1 MIRRPAGACL
11 SILLGAPLL
20 ALSACGGNDVPTT
33 NQTGPVKVEGSPIQS
48 SNAATLPGTPMA
60 DRVAVIGLLNK
71 RNGLT
76 RDLTMK
82 PGEALRVGDAI
93 VRLLACETTA
103 PWENIQETGAFV
115 QLDVR
120 SSADNKWRRA
130 FSGWLF
136 RDRPD
141 RNGIV
146 ANSMEDA
153 SRPDDKFTMASD
165 DPYWWNEAEP
175 IWVTAEKA
183 GVRTATMFWPGSNVP
198 WGGTKASSWPYAITG
213 GTRPSDWAQFNQ
225 AISGAQ
231 RVNMVLDVLRRPADI
246 RPTFVTLYF
255 DIVDTAGHI
264 YGPDAPE
271 TTKALADVDGHIGDL
286 VAGLKAMGQPANL
299 VIVADHGMAASSSER
314 VVALDKVADSANYR
328 VVESGPYATLAA
340 VPGREKALEAALLKP
355 HAHMQCWRKGDIPA
369 RFHYGTHQRI
379 PPYLCLG
386 ETGWEIQPTAPTK
399 SVSGGSHG
407 WDDRAPEMQA
417 LFIANGPA
425 FAPGAKPAPD
435 FANVDVYPLLAR
447 LLGIAPRPSDGNPAT
462 LSGIVAQ

>member
-1 MIRRPAGACL
+1 MLRLPFLLPALLCLGACATMPAQPSAPVAQAQQRAPVTIL
-11 SILLGAPLL
+11 VSIDGFRADYLQRGVTPQLAALAANGVEAPMRP
-20 ALSACGGNDVPTT
+20 SFPTKT
-33 NQTGPVKVEGSPIQS
+33 FPNHW
-48 SNAATLPGTPMA
+48 
-60 DRVAVIGLLNK
+60 
-71 RNGLT
+71 
-76 RDLTMK
+76 
-82 PGEALRVGDAI
+82 AI
-93 VRLLACETTA
+93 V
-103 PWENIQETGAFV
+103 TG
-115 QLDVR
+115 
-120 SSADNKWRRA
+120 
-130 FSGWLF
+130 
-136 RDRPD
+136 DRPD

-153 SRPDDKFTMASD
+153 SRPDEKFTMASD

-255 DIVDTAGHI
+255 DIVDTAGHM
-264 YGPDAPE
+264 YGPDASE
-271 TTKALADVDGHIGDL
+271 TTKALADVDAYIGDL
-286 VAGLKAMGQPANL
+286 VAGLKAMDQPANL

-314 VVALDKVADSANYR
+314 VVALDKVADPANYR

-340 VPGREKALEAALLKP
+340 VPGREKALEATLLKP

-369 RFHYGTHQRI
+369 RFHYGTHRRI

-425 FAPGAKPAPD
+425 FTPGAKPAPD

>member
-1 MIRRPAGACL
+1 MLRLPFLLPALLWLGACATMPAQPSAPVAQAQQRAPVTIL
-11 SILLGAPLL
+11 VSIDGFRADYLQRGVTPQLAALAANGVEAPMRP
-20 ALSACGGNDVPTT
+20 SFPTKT
-33 NQTGPVKVEGSPIQS
+33 FPNHW
-48 SNAATLPGTPMA
+48 
-60 DRVAVIGLLNK
+60 
-71 RNGLT
+71 
-76 RDLTMK
+76 
-82 PGEALRVGDAI
+82 AI
-93 VRLLACETTA
+93 V
-103 PWENIQETGAFV
+103 TG
-115 QLDVR
+115 
-120 SSADNKWRRA
+120 
-130 FSGWLF
+130 
-136 RDRPD
+136 DRPD

-314 VVALDKVADSANYR
+314 VVALDKVADPANYR

-369 RFHYGTHQRI
+369 RFHYGTHRRI

>member
-1 MIRRPAGACL
+1 MCI
-11 SILLGAPLL
+11 
-20 ALSACGGNDVPTT
+20 
-33 NQTGPVKVEGSPIQS
+33 
-48 SNAATLPGTPMA
+48 
-60 DRVAVIGLLNK
+60 
-71 RNGLT
+71 
-76 RDLTMK
+76 
-82 PGEALRVGDAI
+82 
-93 VRLLACETTA
+93 
-103 PWENIQETGAFV
+103 
-115 QLDVR
+115 
-120 SSADNKWRRA
+120 
-130 FSGWLF
+130 
-136 RDRPD
+136 RDR
-141 RNGIV
+141 
-146 ANSMEDA
+146 
-153 SRPDDKFTMASD
+153 SD

-255 DIVDTAGHI
+255 DIVDTAGHM

-425 FAPGAKPAPD
+425 FTPGAKPAPD

>member
-1 MIRRPAGACL
+1 MLRLPFLLPALLCLGACATMPVQPSAPVAQAQQRAPVTIL
-11 SILLGAPLL
+11 ISIDGFRADYLQRGVTPQLAALGANGVEAPMRP
-20 ALSACGGNDVPTT
+20 SFPTKT
-33 NQTGPVKVEGSPIQS
+33 FPNHW
-48 SNAATLPGTPMA
+48 
-60 DRVAVIGLLNK
+60 
-71 RNGLT
+71 
-76 RDLTMK
+76 
-82 PGEALRVGDAI
+82 AI
-93 VRLLACETTA
+93 V
-103 PWENIQETGAFV
+103 TG
-115 QLDVR
+115 
-120 SSADNKWRRA
+120 
-130 FSGWLF
+130 
-136 RDRPD
+136 DRPD

-435 FANVDVYPLLAR
+435 FASSV
-447 LLGIAPRPSDGNPAT
+447 S
-462 LSGIVAQ
+462 

>member
-1 MIRRPAGACL
+1 MLRLPFLLPALLCLDACATMPAQPSAPVAQAQQRAPVTILVSIDGFRADYLQRGVTPQLAALAANGVEAPMRP
-11 SILLGAPLL
+11 SF
-20 ALSACGGNDVPTT
+20 PTKT
-33 NQTGPVKVEGSPIQS
+33 FPNHW
-48 SNAATLPGTPMA
+48 
-60 DRVAVIGLLNK
+60 
-71 RNGLT
+71 
-76 RDLTMK
+76 
-82 PGEALRVGDAI
+82 AI
-93 VRLLACETTA
+93 V
-103 PWENIQETGAFV
+103 TG
-115 QLDVR
+115 
-120 SSADNKWRRA
+120 
-130 FSGWLF
+130 
-136 RDRPD
+136 DRPD

-183 GVRTATMFWPGSNVP
+183 GVRTATMFWPGSNVS

-255 DIVDTAGHI
+255 DIVDTAGHM
-264 YGPDAPE
+264 YGPDASE
-271 TTKALADVDGHIGDL
+271 TTKALAEVDGYIGDL
-286 VAGLKAMGQPANL
+286 VAGLKAMDQPANL
-299 VIVADHGMAASSSER
+299 IIVADHGMAASSSER
-314 VVALDKVADSANYR
+314 VVALDKVADPANYR

-355 HAHMQCWRKGDIPA
+355 HAHMQCWRKGDIPV
-369 RFHYGTHQRI
+369 RFHYGTHRRI

-407 WDDRAPEMQA
+407 WDDRALEMQA

-462 LSGIVAQ
+462 LSGVVAQ

>member
-1 MIRRPAGACL
+1 MLRLPFLLPALLCLGACATMPVQPSAPVAQAQQRAPVTIL
-11 SILLGAPLL
+11 ISIDGFRADYLQRGVTPQLAALGANGVEAPMRP
-20 ALSACGGNDVPTT
+20 SFPTKT
-33 NQTGPVKVEGSPIQS
+33 FPNHW
-48 SNAATLPGTPMA
+48 
-60 DRVAVIGLLNK
+60 
-71 RNGLT
+71 
-76 RDLTMK
+76 
-82 PGEALRVGDAI
+82 AI
-93 VRLLACETTA
+93 V
-103 PWENIQETGAFV
+103 TG
-115 QLDVR
+115 
-120 SSADNKWRRA
+120 
-130 FSGWLF
+130 
-136 RDRPD
+136 DRPD

-165 DPYWWNEAEP
+165 DPYWWIEAEP